1 MRSLYTKQSR
11 FYQWFFIEV
20 LGWGKQLEAF
30 FHNSNYLSPNLK
42 ILDAGCGTGIVTR
55 ILYSIA
61 EQQVRDIQFHAFDL
75 TPAMLEVF
83 CEWIAEKGIKNIELT
98 QANVLLLE
106 EQLPS
111 HWREYDLVISAT
123 MLEYI
128 QKPKVT
134 EAVSNLKH
142 LLKSKG
148 TLLVFVTR
156 RNFLTRWLAQG
167 WWKANVYE
175 EKEIEQIFH
184 LWKQRMLVLLNATA
198 PKPKTMPL
206 TIEISGNKSAASTL
220 EMVKCYIRQRD
231 SR

>member
-1 MRSLYTKQSR
+1 MCTVKPYFLDEFMKTDNIRTLYAKKSR
-11 FYQWFFIEV
+11 FYQWFFIDV

-30 FHNSNYLSPNLK
+30 FYNSNYLSPNLK
-42 ILDAGCGTGIVTR
+42 ILDAGCGTGIVTKV
-55 ILYSIA
+55 LYSIA
-61 EQQVRDIQFHAFDL
+61 EQQVLGDIQFHAFDL
-75 TPAMLEVF
+75 TPAMLNMF
-83 CEWIAEKGIKNIELT
+83 HEWIARQGIKKIELA
-98 QANVLLLE
+98 QADVLLLE

-111 HWREYDLVISAT
+111 HWREYDLIISAT

-156 RNFLTRWLAQG
+156 RNFLTRWLAQS

-175 EKEIEQIFH
+175 EKEIEQILQQAGFSSVRF
-184 LWKQRMLVLLNATA
+184 KPFTA
-198 PKPKTMPL
+198 SWQNS
-206 TIEISGNKSAASTL
+206 I
-220 EMVKCYIRQRD
+220 MVVEARK
-231 SR
+231 